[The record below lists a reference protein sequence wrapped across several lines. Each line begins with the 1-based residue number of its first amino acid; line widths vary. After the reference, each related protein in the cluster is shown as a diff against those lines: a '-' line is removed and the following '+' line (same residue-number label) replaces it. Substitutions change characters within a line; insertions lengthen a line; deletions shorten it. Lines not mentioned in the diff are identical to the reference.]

1 MAGTVS
7 SMARCSF
14 CGRNAAAAGSVV
26 AGPRGVGICGECAA
40 LAAEVALDTTQPDQ
54 VDRVITSIGCLM
66 TNDRRQ
72 EGLLGWIP
80 DAAVAIR
87 RGRITWVGPQ
97 RHLPGRYGDLPTVD
111 AGGRIVAPGF
121 VDAGMSLIGAV
132 DVGSPELA
140 VEAAA
145 GLAAD
150 QIAHGVTAFDLSVG
164 GSDDPMQETVVL
176 AAGRGL
182 AERAAATVAVSWRLA
197 PTLDA
202 DTIRRVLLPAAIRL
216 ASHAVVTCD
225 GPPHH
230 LDERVDAVRPLRP
243 RIVVCDDPAECQDAA
258 EGALSVAG
266 PGHVSPVEGVV
277 SIVEPL
283 SLLDGRALPA
293 RKLWDGGATL
303 AIASG
308 NDPARRLVRSPF
320 FMLALLVDVGGLSVS
335 EAMWAATRGGS
346 LALGD
351 PERGRIRPGD
361 VADLVVL
368 DTDNLGDLV
377 RRPDGSWARA
387 VMVGGALITTRP

>member
-1 MAGTVS
+1 
-7 SMARCSF
+7 MARCSF

-26 AGPRGVGICGECAA
+26 AGPRGVGICGECAT
-40 LAAEVALDTTQPDQ
+40 LAAEVALDTTQPEQ

-66 TNDRRQ
+66 TNDRRHD
-72 EGLLGWIP
+72 GLLGWLP
-80 DAAVAIR
+80 DSAVAIR
-87 RGRITWVGPQ
+87 RGRVTWVGPQ
-97 RHLPGRYGDLPTVD
+97 RHLPGRYADLPTLD
-111 AGGRIVAPGF
+111 AGGRIVVPGL
-121 VDAGMSLIGAV
+121 VDAGMSLIGEV
-132 DVGSPELA
+132 DLASPEVA

-145 GLAAD
+145 TLAAD
-150 QIAHGVTAFDLSVG
+150 QISHGVTAFDLSVG
-164 GSDDPMQETVVL
+164 GSDDPMRETVVL

-182 AERAAATVAVSWRLA
+182 AERAAATIAVSWRLA

-202 DTIRRVLLPAAIRL
+202 ETVRRVMLPAAIRL
-216 ASHAVVTCD
+216 ASHAIISCD
-225 GPPHH
+225 GPPHQ

-243 RIVVCDDPAECQDAA
+243 RIVVCEEPAGCLDAA
-258 EGALSVAG
+258 EGALSVGG
-266 PGHVSPVEGVV
+266 PGHVSSVEGVV

-293 RKLWDGGATL
+293 RKLWDDGAVL
-303 AIASG
+303 ALASG

-320 FMLALLVDVGGLSVS
+320 LMLALLVDVGGLSVS

-387 VMVGGALITTRP
+387 VMVGGTLVTTRP

>member
-1 MAGTVS
+1 
-7 SMARCSF
+7 MARCSF

-40 LAAEVALDTTQPDQ
+40 LAAEVALDTTQPEQ

-72 EGLLGWIP
+72 DGLLGWIP

-87 RGRITWVGPQ
+87 RGRITWVGPE
-97 RHLPGRYGDLPTVD
+97 RHLPGRYADLPRLD
-111 AGGRIVAPGF
+111 AGGRIVTPGF
-121 VDAGMSLIGAV
+121 VDAGMSLLGEV
-132 DVGSPELA
+132 DMASPEVA
-140 VEAAA
+140 VERAA

-150 QIAHGVTAFDLSVG
+150 LISHGVTAFDLHVG
-164 GSDDPMQETVVL
+164 GTDDPMQETVAL

-182 AERAAATVAVSWRLA
+182 AERAAATIAVSWRLP
-197 PTLDA
+197 PTMDA
-202 DTIRRVLLPAAIRL
+202 ATIRRVLVPAAIRL
-216 ASHAVVTCD
+216 ASHAVVTCG
-225 GPPHH
+225 GPPHE
-230 LDERVDAVRPLRP
+230 LNERVDAVRPLRP

-258 EGALSVAG
+258 EGVLSIAG
-266 PGHVSPVEGVV
+266 PGHVSQVEGVV

-283 SLLDGRALPA
+283 ALLDGRALPA
-293 RKLWDGGATL
+293 RKLWDGGAVL
-303 AIASG
+303 AVASA
-308 NDPARRLVRSPF
+308 NDPARRLLRSPF
-320 FMLALLVDVGGLSVS
+320 LMLALLVDVGGLSVS

-368 DTDNLGDLV
+368 DTDDLGDLV
-377 RRPDGSWARA
+377 RRPDGSWARV
-387 VMVGGALITTRP
+387 VMVGGALVTTRP

>member
-1 MAGTVS
+1 M
-7 SMARCSF
+7 
-14 CGRNAAAAGSVV
+14 
-26 AGPRGVGICGECAA
+26 GICGECAA

-97 RHLPGRYGDLPTVD
+97 RHLPGRYADLPTLD
-111 AGGRIVAPGF
+111 AGGRIVAPGL
-121 VDAGMSLIGAV
+121 VDAGMDLLDEVEVA
-132 DVGSPELA
+132 SPEAA

-150 QIAHGVTAFDLSVG
+150 QIAHGVTAFDLHVG
-164 GSDDPMQETVVL
+164 GSDDPMRETIAL

-182 AERAAATVAVSWRLA
+182 AERAAATIAVSWRLP
-197 PTLDA
+197 PTIDSA
-202 DTIRRVLLPAAIRL
+202 TIRRVLLPAAIRL
-216 ASHAVVTCD
+216 ASHAVVTCH
-225 GPPHH
+225 GAPHE
-230 LDERVDAVRPLRP
+230 LEDRVDAVRPLRP

-266 PGHVSPVEGVV
+266 PGHVAPVEGVV

-293 RKLWDGGATL
+293 RKLWDGGAVV
-303 AIASG
+303 AISSG
-308 NDPARRLVRSPF
+308 NDPTRRLVRSPF
-320 FMLALLVDVGGLSVS
+320 LMLALLVDVGGLSVS

-377 RRPDGSWARA
+377 RRPDGAWAST
-387 VMVGGALITTRP
+387 VMVGGALVTTRP